1 MKIVWERV
9 FNLTLWV
16 LQSFLSLSFLYFGLC
31 KFNPHEI
38 FWHALF
44 ARIGAGPWFRLFSGG
59 LEVACAVLLLLPK
72 TSSAAAALLACAMA
86 AAALVHLFLLRDS
99 LGFIFPGFML
109 LLLLAVA
116 YGRRRTGS

>member
-1 MKIVWERV
+1 MKIAWERV
-9 FNLTLWV
+9 FDLTLWV
-16 LQSFLSLSFLYFGLC
+16 LQVFLSLSFLYFGLG

-44 ARIGAGPWFRLFSGG
+44 ARMGVGPWFRLFSGG
-59 LEVACAVLLLLPK
+59 LEVACAVFLLPLK

-86 AAALVHLFLLRDS
+86 AAVLVHLFMLRDG

-109 LLLLAVA
+109 IALLVVA
-116 YGRRRTGS
+116 CGRRRTGS